1 MGNKPGRN
9 DPCTCGSGKKY
20 KNCCMHK
27 QAEASKTYTPSGKRK
42 FKAKVID
49 TAASSQN
56 LFNRSAG
63 VPQEEGN
70 PEVFNNLRYR
80 MAGHDYRAEEEEA
93 QTESKQPKKAAPK
106 ENTNLKHQAGDSF
119 EISKDNFQ
127 VEENSPD

>member
-9 DPCTCGSGKKY
+9 EPCSCGSGKKY

-27 QAEASKTYTPSGKRK
+27 QAGSTKTYTPDGKRK

-49 TAASSQN
+49 AAASSQT

-63 VPQEEGN
+63 VAQQEGN
-70 PEVFNNLRYR
+70 PEVFNNLRFR
-80 MAGHDYRAEEEEA
+80 MSGHDYRDEQDTQIE
-93 QTESKQPKKAAPK
+93 TEQSEKPAPK
-106 ENTNLKHQAGDSF
+106 ENINLQHNPGDSF

-127 VEENSPD
+127 VEENPPD